1 MKKTVLP
8 FVFIFILIVPIIVIT
23 FVYLIMKYNAFT
35 KPEFWYAYMAYFGTV
50 LLAGV
55 SFWQNENANK
65 TNERL
70 TKQQLQQKIGYL
82 DLKGAENEEHKLN
95 KYQNVQIGQAYDMFD
110 NKPLLNHL
118 ILNVTNVGEDI
129 ILNPQILCCKING
142 RKTDVQC
149 IIGMIYLDET
159 IKFDLGNVDSNDKT
173 LNIKLIVEMNNISSI
188 KYKQI
193 LEVSLKRNNN
203 DKNIYSVYS
212 FNTEILFVE

>member
-1 MKKTVLP
+1 MKKTALS
-8 FVFIFILIVPIIVIT
+8 FVFAFILIVPIIVIT
-23 FVYLIMKYNAFT
+23 FVYLIMKYNTFT

-82 DLKGAENEEHKLN
+82 DLKGAENEEYKLN
-95 KYQNVQIGQAYDMFD
+95 KYQNVQIGQVYDMFE

-129 ILNPQILCCKING
+129 ILNPKILCCEING
-142 RKTDVQC
+142 RKTDVKC

-159 IKFDLGNVDSNDKT
+159 IKFDLGSVNSNDKT
-173 LNIKLIVEMNNISSI
+173 LNIKLIIEMNNISSI

-212 FNTEILFVE
+212 FNTEILFIE

>member
-1 MKKTVLP
+1 MKKFIYSFAFLLILFTPVIIFGCISLRLDKN
-8 FVFIFILIVPIIVIT
+8 VFRELD
-23 FVYLIMKYNAFT
+23 
-35 KPEFWYAYMAYFGTV
+35 FWYGYMAYFGTA
-50 LLAGV
+50 LLAVV

-82 DLKGAENEEHKLN
+82 DLKGAENEEYKLN
-95 KYQNVQIGQAYDMFD
+95 KYQNVQIGQAYDLFE

-118 ILNVTNVGEDI
+118 ILNITNVGEDV
-129 ILNPQILCCKING
+129 ILNPKILCCEING

-149 IIGMIYLDET
+149 MIGMIYLDET
-159 IKFDLGNVDSNDKT
+159 IKFDLGSVDSNDKT
-173 LNIKLIVEMNNISSI
+173 LNIKLVIEMNNISSI

-193 LEVSLKRNNN
+193 LTVSLKRNDN

-212 FNTEILFVE
+212 FNTEILFEE